1 MDNIWTSFSKELGFT
16 TASIQYVE
24 LTLRIA
30 NSEHKEE
37 LSDKK
42 IINKAKQYNL
52 SVSEIPED
60 INIRIAKN
68 YIIQIHSCV
77 ERFLHDY
84 HSLVGSAT
92 YKLDYNRNKDNFLHW
107 TIQNVFKEKLR
118 KYEKQYRICNYYRY
132 VRNESI
138 HSDDNLSVQY
148 KDAYSAISPTHEE
161 RLSAPNLIENLQF
174 DDQVLYARTARE
186 LIKAI
191 YSETQYSW
199 KEIIEEHKAK
209 ITFLIKPYADRRK
222 QRIEN
227 YLKSFY
233 PIPPQGIDELENLI
247 DTLWPSRLNS

>member
-1 MDNIWTSFSKELGFT
+1 M
-16 TASIQYVE
+16 
-24 LTLRIA
+24 
-30 NSEHKEE
+30 
-37 LSDKK
+37 
-42 IINKAKQYNL
+42 
-52 SVSEIPED
+52 
-60 INIRIAKN
+60 
-68 YIIQIHSCV
+68 
-77 ERFLHDY
+77 
-84 HSLVGSAT
+84 
-92 YKLDYNRNKDNFLHW
+92 
-107 TIQNVFKEKLR
+107 QNVFKEKLH
-118 KYEKQYRICNYYRY
+118 KYEKQYRICDYYRY
-132 VRNESI
+132 VRNKSI

-148 KDAYSAISPTHEE
+148 KAAYSAISPTHEG

-233 PIPPQGIDELENLI
+233 PIPPQGINELENLI